1 MFRFRLDGSS
11 GVPPYLQ
18 LVQQV
23 RQSLLLGYLR
33 SGDQLPTVKEV
44 AVDLAIN
51 PNTVVKAY
59 RQLEHE
65 GLTAGRPGQGTFITG
80 TMAEP
85 GAGAPAEAGAELRR
99 SLERWLRDAAEAGLS
114 EEAVTALIASV
125 RRDAATAADEAAA
138 DQAGADQAGADQAGA
153 DQAVPDQTAA
163 GQARAGRAAAEAGAG
178 RERFG

>member
-33 SGDQLPTVKEV
+33 PGDRLPTVKEV
-44 AVDLAIN
+44 AVNLAIN

-65 GLTAGRPGQGTFITG
+65 GLAAGRPGQGTFITG
-80 TMAEP
+80 TLADSSP
-85 GAGAPAEAGAELRR
+85 LAAVSPALRR
-99 SLERWLRDAAEAGLS
+99 SLRRWLSEAARAGLS
-114 EEAVTALIASV
+114 EDAITALIAAV
-125 RRDAATAADEAAA
+125 RRDTTMEEEV
-138 DQAGADQAGADQAGA
+138 G
-153 DQAVPDQTAA
+153 
-163 GQARAGRAAAEAGAG
+163 
-178 RERFG
+178 